1 MARTRAARVRAA
13 AAKARAS
20 TFGRDP
26 RGQHSA
32 STLAVRGSSGSRRQ
46 SRRSRASWW
55 HRAPGSAATPCRA
68 TRGTRAIPAR
78 HCSSRTCFGVKGTVG
93 RRHGEAAAPRS
104 LGAQAE
110 IRASVQ
116 SSPEADGAI
125 QRDCAGGARELQRRY
140 RWAEHFQRASSA
152 QVPAAPTD
160 RFGTTETHRC
170 NGPRRTTIAKA
181 AAARGRCP
189 EPTTTYNSRQ
199 RPDCPPMRNG
209 CAACLRRKVSS
220 NSAAESRGGHT
231 YDAGDKAVRVRS
243 QGVWRGRGAEAQC
256 EQLAWEGRHTI
267 EVGRQRARAR
277 ERT

>member
-93 RRHGEAAAPRS
+93 RRRGEAAAPRS

-231 YDAGDKAVRVRS
+231 YDAGNKAVRVRS
-243 QGVWRGRGAEAQC
+243 QGVWRGRGSEAQC
-256 EQLAWEGRHTI
+256 EQLAREGRHTM
-267 EVGRQRARAR
+267 EVHRQRARAR